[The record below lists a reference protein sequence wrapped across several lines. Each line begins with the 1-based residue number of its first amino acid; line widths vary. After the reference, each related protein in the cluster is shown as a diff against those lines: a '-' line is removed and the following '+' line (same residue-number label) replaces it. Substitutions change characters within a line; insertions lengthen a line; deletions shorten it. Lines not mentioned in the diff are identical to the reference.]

1 MQEPVLITIPLP
13 IPLRIINN
21 QDKITQINLTL
32 ISSISSS
39 NIKVNFLRISPSTL
53 THNLLEVPKEDSKLL
68 VWILII
74 FWMISRAW
82 CRQFLIW
89 WTTILPTYKWISIEI
104 LFNSPKEVR
113 SNLLKTLI
121 KLIMYLESSTMMM
134 KKKN

>member
-1 MQEPVLITIPLP
+1 MQEPVLITIPLHT
-13 IPLRIINN
+13 PLRIINN

-53 THNLLEVPKEDSKLL
+53 TLNLLEVPKEDSKLL

-82 CRQFLIW
+82 CLQFLIW

-113 SNLLKTLI
+113 SNLHKTLI

-134 KKKN
+134 KKRN

>member
-21 QDKITQINLTL
+21 QDKITQINLIL

-82 CRQFLIW
+82 CLQFLIW

-113 SNLLKTLI
+113 SNLHKTLI

-134 KKKN
+134 KKRN

>member
-1 MQEPVLITIPLP
+1 MQEPVLITIPLH

-82 CRQFLIW
+82 CLQFLIW

-104 LFNSPKEVR
+104 LFNSPKEVL
-113 SNLLKTLI
+113 SNLHKTLI

>member
-104 LFNSPKEVR
+104 LFNSLKEVL
-113 SNLLKTLI
+113 SNLHKTLI

>member
-1 MQEPVLITIPLP
+1 MQEPVLITIPLH

-82 CRQFLIW
+82 CLQFLIW

-113 SNLLKTLI
+113 SNLHKTLI

>member
-21 QDKITQINLTL
+21 QDKITQINLIL

-134 KKKN
+134 KKRN

>member
-21 QDKITQINLTL
+21 QDKITQINLIL

-113 SNLLKTLI
+113 SNLHKTLI

>member
-113 SNLLKTLI
+113 SNLHKTLI

-134 KKKN
+134 KKRN

>member
-1 MQEPVLITIPLP
+1 MQEPVLITIPLH

-113 SNLLKTLI
+113 SNLHKTLI

>member
-53 THNLLEVPKEDSKLL
+53 TLNLLEVPKEDSKLL

-113 SNLLKTLI
+113 SNLHKTLI

-134 KKKN
+134 KKRN

>member
-1 MQEPVLITIPLP
+1 MQEPVLITIPLH

-113 SNLLKTLI
+113 SNLHKTLI

-134 KKKN
+134 KKRN

>member
-113 SNLLKTLI
+113 SNLHKTLI

>member
-82 CRQFLIW
+82 CSQFLIW

-113 SNLLKTLI
+113 SNLHKTLI

>member
-21 QDKITQINLTL
+21 QDKITQINLIL

-53 THNLLEVPKEDSKLL
+53 TLNLLEVPKEDSKLL

-82 CRQFLIW
+82 CLQFLIW

-104 LFNSPKEVR
+104 LFNSPKEVL
-113 SNLLKTLI
+113 SNLHKTLI

-134 KKKN
+134 KKRN

>member
-1 MQEPVLITIPLP
+1 MQEPVLITIPLH

-82 CRQFLIW
+82 CLQFLIW

-113 SNLLKTLI
+113 SNLHKTLI

-134 KKKN
+134 KRRN

>member
-21 QDKITQINLTL
+21 QDKITQINLIL

-82 CRQFLIW
+82 CLQFLIW

-104 LFNSPKEVR
+104 LFNSPKEVL
-113 SNLLKTLI
+113 SNLHKTLI